1 MTSTPHRL
9 PPIGIQ
15 NFSSHIALDPTLSI
29 YRRFA
34 TLNARNLLY
43 LQSELASLEARLVLL
58 DQRADDITKGND
70 IWAMPRSWRAM
81 RKAGL
86 KAELDG
92 EGDHRSP
99 DANGEMWNVAME
111 IRKVMQEYTKA
122 LQAQAWLHTLTQPTA
137 RSRRTLLHILE
148 EKPTMISKMDA
159 EYLAEE
165 SCEDLISLGPDR
177 NNEALSQ
184 FLEDHLYRYFQ
195 TEADKLRSLPESS
208 LGFFSETRI
217 RLTIRVLAVVF
228 SSLLPILSIVVLYF
242 IKSNNIRLGIIVLFT
257 VLCSTSLAFISHASN
272 SEIIVATATYAA
284 VQVVFVSGNI
294 SSG

>member
-111 IRKVMQEYTKA
+111 IRKVMQEY
-122 LQAQAWLHTLTQPTA
+122 
-137 RSRRTLLHILE
+137 
-148 EKPTMISKMDA
+148 SK
-159 EYLAEE
+159 
-165 SCEDLISLGPDR
+165 
-177 NNEALSQ
+177 
-184 FLEDHLYRYFQ
+184 
-195 TEADKLRSLPESS
+195 
-208 LGFFSETRI
+208 
-217 RLTIRVLAVVF
+217 
-228 SSLLPILSIVVLYF
+228 
-242 IKSNNIRLGIIVLFT
+242 GI
-257 VLCSTSLAFISHASN
+257 H
-272 SEIIVATATYAA
+272 
-284 VQVVFVSGNI
+284 
-294 SSG
+294 